1 MSRFALFRVAP
12 EQPHIDVAHGAS
24 TFRVAVRRHSTAR
37 RISLR
42 VRGATGEV
50 VLTLPRSTDLVRAQA
65 FASGHVAWIAERL
78 AVIPA
83 KVSLAAGSLVPLRG
97 VPHRIVRWSEA
108 AEPARASF
116 DALGN
121 PVLLVGGGAEEI
133 PSLVRAYLEAEAMS
147 DLRASVA
154 AYAAKAGVSPAR
166 IRLKDTTS
174 RWGSC
179 SSRGNLNFSWRLIL
193 APSFVLDYL
202 AAHEV
207 GHLREMNHSDR
218 YWRIVRAMC
227 PATDLAEAWLRRNGH
242 LLHRFG

>member
-1 MSRFALFRVAP
+1 MTRFALFRVAP
-12 EQPHIDVAHGAS
+12 EQPHIDVAHGGS

-37 RISLR
+37 RICLR

-50 VLTLPRSTDLVRAQA
+50 VLTIPRSTGLDRAEA
-65 FASGHVAWIAERL
+65 FASGHVAWIAQRL
-78 AVIPA
+78 AGIPA
-83 KVSLAAGSLVPLRG
+83 KVSLEAGSLVPLRG
-97 VPHRIVRWSEA
+97 VPHRIVRWA
-108 AEPARASF
+108 DEPGPVRASF
-116 DALGN
+116 DAIGN
-121 PVLLVGGGAEEI
+121 PVLLVSGEAGTVAGQ
-133 PSLVRAYLEAEAMS
+133 VRAYLEAEALS
-147 DLRASVA
+147 DLRSSVA
-154 AYAAKAGVSPAR
+154 EYAGKAGVDPQR

-193 APSFVLDYL
+193 APRFVLDYL

-218 YWRIVRAMC
+218 YWRIVRGMC

-242 LLHRFG
+242 LLHRYG